1 MKNIFPDPVVKLPLA
16 DMPLPGAKAW
26 LSQSEN
32 HQIMFMVFEN
42 DVEMPEHAH
51 AAQAGF
57 VLEGMIELTIDGEK
71 RSYRKGDRYYIPKGV
86 RHAGKIYAGY
96 AQIVLFGEK
105 DRYAVKK

>member
-1 MKNIFPDPVVKLPLA
+1 MKQIFPDPVLNLPLA
-16 DMPLPGAKAW
+16 DMPLQGAKAW

-32 HQIMFMVFEN
+32 HQIMFMVFED

-57 VLEGMIELTIDGEK
+57 VLEGAIELTIAGEK
-71 RSYRKGDRYYIPKGV
+71 RRYLKGDRYYIPEGV
-86 RHAGKIYAGY
+86 RHSGKIYAGY
-96 AQIVLFGEK
+96 SQIVLFNEK